1 VPPGH
6 AYRLLQRPPQLL
18 TLCRQHGWDNRT
30 DANGICMAST
40 DERTLML
47 DDESDYDIRCQQ
59 LRQDNTALLG
69 DFSRWLKKAGLGA
82 ATIRTHCTNL
92 DFYLN
97 HFLLYA
103 DTLTPADGVCYVGE
117 FLGDWF
123 IHKAMWSNKT
133 TVKANAASL
142 KKFYAF
148 MAERELIK
156 PEEFASLKQQIK
168 DKLPDWLGAVERYN
182 DPDVDFEDVWPI

>member
-6 AYRLLQRPPQLL
+6 G
-18 TLCRQHGWDNRT
+18 CRQHEWNTRA
-30 DANGICMAST
+30 DATGIGMASS
-40 DERTLML
+40 DERPLML
-47 DDESDYDIRCQQ
+47 DDESDVDSRCQQ
-59 LRQDNTALLG
+59 LRQENAALLG
-69 DFSRWLKKAGLGA
+69 DFRRWLKKAGLGET
-82 ATIRTHCTNL
+82 TIRSHCSNL

-103 DTLTPADGVCYVGE
+103 DTLTAADGICYVGE

-133 TVKANAASL
+133 TVN
-142 KKFYAF
+142 AF
-148 MAERELIK
+148 MAERGLVK
-156 PEEFASLKQQIK
+156 PEELATLKQQIK
-168 DKLPDWLGAVERYN
+168 DELPDWLGAVERYN